1 MVCSHPL
8 GWVWL
13 LLEYLH
19 TRSWSPVAVCN
30 QINMPFLAFFY
41 HAWLWDFPD
50 IWKSCEF
57 VLPGTYSTSF
67 GRVLPGWTLCFFQT
81 EVSNSSTLIL
91 AVVIR
96 AVCFRFM
103 HFSPIERT
111 LQVAISVAYYSLQV
125 PKVLLLMSNLPF
137 TESCSSTL
145 WKNSYF
151 GYLLTRQ
158 THPSFPAN

>member
-1 MVCSHPL
+1 MQSSSRTSLITVGVFAHRELVPSCC
-8 GWVWL
+8 L
-13 LLEYLH
+13 LSNQH
-19 TRSWSPVAVCN
+19 AVSC
-30 QINMPFLAFFY
+30 FCY

-57 VLPGTYSTSF
+57 VLPGTYSTLF

-91 AVVIR
+91 AVLIR
-96 AVCFRFM
+96 AVCFRIM

-111 LQVAISVAYYSLQV
+111 LQVAIPVAYYSLQV

-137 TESCSSTL
+137 IGSCCSTL

-151 GYLLTRQ
+151 GHLLMRQ
-158 THPSFPAN
+158 TSFPAN

>member
-1 MVCSHPL
+1 MSLITVGVFAHREL
-8 GWVWL
+8 V
-13 LLEYLH
+13 
-19 TRSWSPVAVCN
+19 PVAVSN
-30 QINMPFLAFFY
+30 QINMPFLAFVIM
-41 HAWLWDFPD
+41 LG
-50 IWKSCEF
+50 S
-57 VLPGTYSTSF
+57 GTFLIFGRPVSLCCRELTSF

-103 HFSPIERT
+103 HFSPIEKT

-137 TESCSSTL
+137 IGSCSSTL

-151 GYLLTRQ
+151 GHLLMRQ
-158 THPSFPAN
+158 TPPSFPAN